1 VQVREE
7 GVIADRVSYRQFG
20 EDTFDCADADFT
32 PHDGQKEKPVFVT
45 LDISSG
51 LRAMASG

>member
-1 VQVREE
+1 MQVREE

-20 EDTFDCADADFT
+20 EDTFDCADDDFT
-32 PHDGQKEKPVFVT
+32 PQDGQKEKPVFVT